1 MINIVIPMAGI
12 SSLSKELEYPYP
24 SPLVE
29 IQGLPLIQY
38 IIGNLCNLG
47 KDIIFTIILR
57 EEDCKRFHL
66 DSTVKLL
73 TNNKVNVV
81 RLQRDTAGALCSILM
96 AIEHFDSDHELI
108 IANSDQIFE
117 EVFLA
122 TLINR
127 IAAKSADA
135 ACPIFDSVHPRWSY
149 LRISEDRVVE
159 AVEKNPISRHA
170 VAGLYYFRY
179 GKQFANL
186 AKRVILNG
194 RETDGKYFTSAV
206 LNEYILDGLTV
217 LPIQIPND
225 SYTSFFTAQRVHDFE
240 QSIRK
245 N

>member
-1 MINIVIPMAGI
+1 MINIIVPMAGL
-12 SSLSKELEYPYP
+12 SSLAKELEYPYP

-38 IIGNLCNLG
+38 VIGNLCEIS
-47 KDIIFTIILR
+47 KDITFTIILR

-96 AIEHFDSDHELI
+96 AIEHFDNDHELI

-117 EVFLA
+117 KGFLA
-122 TLINR
+122 SLIKT
-127 IAAKSADA
+127 IGTSSADA
-135 ACPIFDSVHPRWSY
+135 ACPVFDSVHPRWSY

-159 AVEKNPISRHA
+159 AVEKNPVSRNA
-170 VAGLYYFRY
+170 VAGLYYFRS
-179 GKQFANL
+179 GQQFANL

-217 LPIQIPND
+217 LPIQIRNEC
-225 SYTSFFTAQRVHDFE
+225 YTSLFTAQRVHDFE
-240 QSIRK
+240 RSIRK